1 MLLGLEAYTEAIDM
15 WACGC
20 IMGELLR
27 HEPLFPTRTDIQTL
41 EAMSRLLGAP
51 NDHIWPVRRIQIA
64 QVCHYHMP
72 LGCH

>member
-1 MLLGLEAYTEAIDM
+1 MEAYTEAIDM

-20 IMGELLR
+20 IMGELLK

-51 NDHIWPVRRIQIA
+51 NDHIWPVRRVQFA
-64 QVCHYHMP
+64 KVCHSET
-72 LGCH
+72 